1 MTGFV
6 SNSILEQ
13 IRSTSDIV
21 EIIEEYVPLKK
32 SGKNFLGLCP
42 FHSEKTPSFSVS
54 PEKQIYHCFGCGEG
68 GNVFS
73 FLMKFSNFS
82 FPEAVTHLGKR
93 YGIAVPTEVHGS
105 MGKYLYSSEANKKE
119 KYFTLNWLA
128 AEYFHQNLFKGCGKS
143 AQDYLQ
149 KRNISSDTI
158 KKFQI
163 GYANKD
169 WDLLLK
175 HFRKKNVNFKDL
187 KKIGL
192 VILRESGT
200 GCYDRF
206 RDRIIFPIIGLDN
219 KIRGFG
225 GRDISHNEKIP
236 KYINSPESFI
246 YNKSEILFGY
256 NIAKESIRKKGFVII
271 VEGYFDLI
279 SLYQHGF
286 ENVLATCGT
295 ALTTK
300 QAGLIKRYT
309 NNVLLLFDSDESGH
323 KAATRGFE
331 VLLEYGLNIKVVDL
345 PENTDPDT
353 FINQFGLA
361 QLNEKINKSEL
372 FIEYLA
378 NKIVGKVNLNSLE
391 EKLRG
396 LSTLMPYLAK
406 IKNSI
411 ERSEYIRKISELFQ
425 VSQQSLQYQLKKKC
439 ETKKTKIDS
448 KIEMKIEKK
457 VSDWSERN
465 LVRLIILHP
474 ENIEKVKRKI
484 DSDHFTDNIL
494 KEAVEFIFGMNIPKE
509 HLSPQKIVE
518 LIPIEKVRK
527 IVTELLMETIEFDK
541 PDKVLEDCIQSI
553 FKKAKQKDVENLIKQ
568 RIEAVNSKKV
578 AEFQKLDKDLKDL
591 QGV

>member
-6 SNSILEQ
+6 SNSIVEQ

-21 EIIEEYVPLKK
+21 EIIEEHVPLKK

-54 PEKQIYHCFGCGEG
+54 SEKQIYHCFGCGEG

-73 FLMKFSNFS
+73 FLMKFNNFS
-82 FPEAVTHLGKR
+82 FPEAVTEIGKR
-93 YGIAVPTEVHGS
+93 YGITVPTRFDGS
-105 MGKYLYSSEANKKE
+105 SGKSLYSSQADKKE
-119 KYFTLNWLA
+119 KYYALNRIA
-128 AEYFHQNLFKGCGKS
+128 AEYFHQNLFKGYGKS
-143 AQDYLQ
+143 AQDYLH

-158 KKFQI
+158 KKFQV
-163 GYANKD
+163 GYAAKG
-169 WDLLLK
+169 WDFLLT
-175 HFRKKNVNFKDL
+175 HFRNKNVDFKDL
-187 KKIGL
+187 EKIGL
-192 VILRESGT
+192 VILKESGT
-200 GCYDRF
+200 GHYDRF
-206 RDRIIFPIIGLDN
+206 RDRIIFPIIGLDA

-225 GRDISHNEKIP
+225 GRDISQNEKTP
-236 KYINSPESFI
+236 KYINSPESVI
-246 YNKSEILFGY
+246 YNKSETLFGF
-256 NIAKESIRKKGFVII
+256 NIAKESIRKNGFVVI

-295 ALTTK
+295 ALTSK
-300 QAGLIKRYT
+300 HAGLIKRYT
-309 NNVLLLFDSDESGH
+309 NNVILLFDSDEAGH
-323 KAATRGFE
+323 KAAARGFDI
-331 VLLEYGLNIKVVDL
+331 LLEYGLNVKAVDL

-353 FINQFGLA
+353 FINRFGLA
-361 QLNEKINKSEL
+361 QLSEKINKSEL

-396 LSTLMPYLAK
+396 LSTILPYLAK

-411 ERSEYIRKISELFQ
+411 ELSEYIRKISELFQ
-425 VSQQSLQYQLKKKC
+425 VSQQSLQDQLKKKR
-439 ETKKTKIDS
+439 ETKKTKIDP
-448 KIEMKIEKK
+448 KIEVKIKKK
-457 VSDWSERN
+457 VPDWSERN

-474 ENIEKVKRKI
+474 ENIEKVKKKI
-484 DSDHFTDNIL
+484 DSDYFSDSIL
-494 KEAVEFIFGMNIPKE
+494 KEVIEFIFGMNISKE
-509 HLSPQKIVE
+509 QLSPQEFVE
-518 LIPIEKVRK
+518 LIPIENIRK
-527 IVTELLMETIEFDK
+527 IVTELLMETIEFDN